1 MGFVFKVY
9 NWQDKSPVFESK
21 YAGEVLNFTLRR
33 AFDGAKFLLVKENDE
48 KYAEYYIDHITVL
61 RDDFRRFLWD

>member
-9 NWQDKSPVFESK
+9 DWQDKSPVFESK

-48 KYAEYYIDHITVL
+48 KYSEFKADSISILGDK
-61 RDDFRRFLWD
+61 FRRFLWD